1 MTRITKKADVRR
13 QEIVDA
19 ARHLFQTAGY
29 EQTTMQDVMERLN
42 IAKGTIYHY
51 FVSKEA
57 LLEAVVESIVDE
69 TIGQMQQA
77 MPGLKGNAL
86 EKVGFLLAAS
96 NMAAEN
102 REVLDPLHHPA
113 NMEMHHRFLAVTILK
128 LAPLYADLIRQGCE
142 EGIFQTDTPLEC
154 AEFILSAVQFLTDV
168 GIYPWTKE
176 VLVRRAQA
184 FPGIIEAQLKAPP
197 GSFQFLNPIEGSGNA
212 R

>member
-29 EQTTMQDVMERLN
+29 EHTTMQDVMERLD

-51 FVSKEA
+51 FASKEA

-69 TIGQMQQA
+69 SIGQMRQV

-86 EKVGFLLAAS
+86 EKVRFLLAAS
-96 NMAAEN
+96 NMAAHN
-102 REVLDPLHHPA
+102 SEVLDPLHQPA
-113 NMEMHHRFLAVTILK
+113 NMEMHHRLLAVTILK

-168 GIYPWTKE
+168 GIYPWMQE
-176 VLVRRAQA
+176 VLIRRAQA
-184 FPGIIEAQLKAPP
+184 FPALIEAQLKAPP
-197 GSFQFLNPIEGSGNA
+197 GSFQFLNPIEGSGNTK
-212 R
+212 